1 MTNLVF
7 SYPCII
13 LDASCTITLSSS
25 GYMPDILDSI
35 PVPVAIS
42 EYVHGVEALTVYGD
56 PHPIGGLP
64 GKEEID
70 LGPLVTAGQLRVESL
85 APGAEEVSAVNF
97 AAALGDDGE
106 AFTGAIAVHRN
117 WAIAIDDRS
126 AISFFRRQVPQLQI
140 VTTPELVKQWA
151 DTASPSA
158 EQVRI
163 ALRNIRSRG
172 RYAPYRS
179 HPLYTWWQRH
189 V

>member
-1 MTNLVF
+1 MTSLVF

-13 LDASCTITLSSS
+13 LDASCTITLYAS
-25 GYMPDILDSI
+25 GYMTDILDAI

-42 EYVHGVEALTVYGD
+42 EYVYTVEALTVYGD
-56 PHPIGGLP
+56 PNPTGGLP
-64 GKEEID
+64 SKEEID
-70 LGPLVTAGQLRVESL
+70 LEPLVTARKLRVVPL

-106 AFTGAIAVHRN
+106 AFTGAIAIHRN

-140 VTTPELVKQWA
+140 VTTPELVKHWA
-151 DTASPSA
+151 ETTSPSE
-158 EQVRI
+158 EQVRT

-179 HPLYTWWQRH
+179 HPLDGWWQAH
-189 V
+189 T